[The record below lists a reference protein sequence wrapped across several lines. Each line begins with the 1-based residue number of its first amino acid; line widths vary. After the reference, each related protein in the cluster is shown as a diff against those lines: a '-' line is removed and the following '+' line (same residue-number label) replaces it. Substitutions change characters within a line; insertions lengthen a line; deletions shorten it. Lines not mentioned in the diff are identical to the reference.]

1 MSEMASNGHARFED
15 LRGDVAEHY
24 TRISHLEV
32 HGAQVETR
40 LISVERSLDR
50 LTAAIDKLR
59 EEESPRSHRER
70 GTLLVQWLTIA
81 AMVASMIL
89 PMVHR

>member
-1 MSEMASNGHARFED
+1 MSEVASNGHARFED
-15 LRGDVAEHY
+15 LRSDVAEHY
-24 TRISHLEV
+24 TRLTHLEV

-40 LISVERSLDR
+40 LIAVERSLDR
-50 LTAAIDKLR
+50 LTDAIEKMR
-59 EEESPRSHRER
+59 EEESPRSQRER

-89 PMVHR
+89 PSLHR